1 MSRVK
6 RGNVLQKRHKKILKY
21 AKGFRGSKSRLF
33 IAANQAVMRAW
44 RNAFADRRKKKR
56 DYRSLWI
63 TRINAACRA
72 HGLSYS
78 SFIWANNK
86 LGVTLNRKTLAHIAI
101 HDKEAFTAIASN
113 AKKLVDK
120 TLSEKIE
127 SDKKLHAEKQ
137 AALAKKKDEDRAREK
152 NYAGAKK

>member
-21 AKGFRGSKSRLF
+21 AKGFRGSKSKIF

-44 RNAFADRRKKKR
+44 RNSFADRRKKKR

-72 HGLSYS
+72 NGLSYS
-78 SFIWANNK
+78 KFIWANDK
-86 LGVTLNRKTLAHIAI
+86 LGITLNRKVLAEVALN
-101 HDKEAFTAIASN
+101 DKEAFAALALQ

-120 TLSEKIE
+120 TLAEKVE
-127 SDKKLHAEKQ
+127 SDKKAHADRE
-137 AALAKKKDEDRAREK
+137 ARAAKKKEADKAREK
-152 NYAGAKK
+152 TYAVHH

>member
-21 AKGFRGSKSRLF
+21 AKGFRGSKSKLF
-33 IAANQAVMRAW
+33 IAANQAIMRAW

-56 DYRSLWI
+56 DFRSLWI

-72 HGLSYS
+72 NGLSYS

-86 LGVTLNRKTLAHIAI
+86 LGVTLNRKTLAHIAVT
-101 HDKEAFTAIASN
+101 DKEAFAAIAGS

-120 TLSEKIE
+120 TLAEKVE
-127 SDKKLHAEKQ
+127 SDKKIHAERQAKAAKQ
-137 AALAKKKDEDRAREK
+137 KEADKEREKTYASAKK
-152 NYAGAKK
+152 